1 MKKLLY
7 IVLIYLFFTSIG
19 FTAGNSGN
27 DGVGSIEPKT
37 SIAKPPKKISVYKQA
52 EKRILKAKKLE
63 KKGKNQKAQ
72 KLYQEAL
79 NYLYKANKVK
89 PFDPD
94 ILNYLGF
101 ANRKTNNF
109 EDAEI
114 YYLMGLEIDPKHIG
128 INEYLG
134 ELYVATNRVN
144 LAKERLEILKNC
156 NCKEYQELKDV
167 IDGNKSSKY

>member
-1 MKKLLY
+1 MKKLFYTL
-7 IVLIYLFFTSIG
+7 LIYLFFTNIG
-19 FTAGNSGN
+19 FAAGNSGN
-27 DGVGSIEPKT
+27 DGVGSIKPKT
-37 SIAKPPKKISVYKQA
+37 SIAEPPKNISVYKQA
-52 EKRILKAKKLE
+52 EKRIIKAKKLE
-63 KKGKNQKAQ
+63 KKGKNKKAQ

-79 NYLYKANKVK
+79 DYLYKANKVK

-101 ANRKTNNF
+101 TNRKTNNF

-114 YYLMGLEIDPKHIG
+114 YYLMGLEIDPNHIG

-134 ELYVATNRVN
+134 ELYVATNRID

-156 NCKEYQELKDV
+156 NCIEYQELKDV